1 MKLRY
6 WLVAWTL
13 MLLAGGVMAIP
24 IPTDSVYRADVV
36 LTDAQSHRFRWA
48 DQRGQP
54 RIVSMLYSSCTF
66 TCPTLIESVKVVLL
80 ALRPDERNRLGV
92 TMISLDPKRDT
103 PAALA
108 KLQKER
114 DLDPAHWTLARPQP
128 SDVRTIAALLGVRY
142 RALSDGDFNH
152 TTVLVLLDG
161 EGRIVA
167 TTEKL
172 GGVADATFVNAVRR
186 TLEAR

>member
-1 MKLRY
+1 MTIRR
-6 WLVAWTL
+6 WLAGWTL
-13 MLLAGGVMAIP
+13 MLVAGGAMA
-24 IPTDSVYRADVV
+24 IPTDSIYRADVV

-48 DQRGQP
+48 EQRGQP
-54 RIVSMLYSSCTF
+54 RIVSMLYTSCTF
-66 TCPTLIESVKVVLL
+66 TCPTLVESVKVVLL
-80 ALRPDERNRLGV
+80 ALRPDERIRLGV

-103 PAALA
+103 PEALA

-114 DLDPAHWTLARPQP
+114 GLDPAHWTLARPQP
-128 SDVRTIAALLGVRY
+128 RDVSTIAALLGIRY
-142 RALSDGDFNH
+142 RVLSDGDFNH

-167 TTEKL
+167 STEKL
-172 GGVADATFVNAVRR
+172 GGVADAMFVAAVRK